1 MELGAIIDALYES
14 EINCVV
20 STFWDDHITVRLADD
35 MNGFV
40 AEGFCKTSQEAA
52 EFLDR
57 EAGAKLP

>member
-1 MELGAIIDALYES
+1 MDIKTMDLGVIIDALYES

-40 AEGFCKTSQEAA
+40 AEGFCKTS
-52 EFLDR
+52 R
-57 EAGAKLP
+57 SG